1 MKLFVN
7 LSSVF
12 KGGAEQVALS
22 FINECR
28 DFRDNHYYVFLCN
41 NLVLQLDIKSF
52 PQNFTFFIIDER
64 PGKSLKSYLKFV
76 HFLNKKEKKLRPDC
90 VLSTSS
96 HGYWKPKSTPIVAGF
111 NIPHFVYPESP
122 YFKKIGLIKNI
133 FWFIKKKFHL
143 YFYNRLNII
152 FVQTEDVKERLTNMI
167 NNSVVIHVISNTV
180 NAHYLNPVFFSNKI
194 DSNRDNQYKL
204 LTLSAYYPHKNLE
217 IIASV
222 IKVLIKRKINK
233 FRFIVTLPSE
243 KFELLFGK
251 FPVSLITNIGPI
263 PVKECPSLY
272 RECDAMFLPTL
283 LECFSASY
291 AEAMLMKKPIITS
304 DLGFAQSVCKDAA
317 IYFNPCKPDDIVD
330 KIIRVYE
337 DEDLQKNMINNG
349 IEILKN
355 INSANQR
362 ASSILG
368 ICQNLIKYS

>member
-28 DFRDNHYYVFLCN
+28 DFRDNDFYVFLCN

-64 PGKSLKSYLKFV
+64 PGKSVKSYLKFV
-76 HFLNKKEKKLRPDC
+76 NFLNLKEKELRPDC

-96 HGYWKPKSTPIVAGF
+96 HGYWKPKATPIVVGF
-111 NIPHFVYPESP
+111 NIPHYVYPESP
-122 YFKKIGLIKNI
+122 YFKKLGLTKKI
-133 FWFIKKKFHL
+133 FWILKKRFHL
-143 YFYNRLNII
+143 YFYNRVDAI
-152 FVQTEDVKERLTNMI
+152 FVQTEDVRERLRNMV
-167 NNSVVIHVISNTV
+167 NNSIVIHTISNTV
-180 NAHYLNPVFFSNKI
+180 NAHYLNPVVFTNKI
-194 DSNRDNQYKL
+194 AFNKENQYKL

-222 IKVLIKRKINK
+222 IKVLIERKIIQ

-243 KFELLFGK
+243 KFKLLFGDLPDG
-251 FPVSLITNIGPI
+251 FISNIGPI

-272 RECDAMFLPTL
+272 KECDVMFLPTL

-304 DLGFAQSVCKDAA
+304 DLGFAQNVCKDAA
-317 IYFNPCKPDDIVD
+317 VYFDPCNPDDIID
-330 KIIRVYE
+330 KMIRVYE
-337 DEDLQKNMINNG
+337 DEDLQRKMINNG
-349 IEILKN
+349 IEIVKK
-355 INSANQR
+355 INSANKR

-368 ICQNLIKYS
+368 ICENLIEK

>member
-28 DFRDNHYYVFLCN
+28 DFSDNHFYIFLCN
-41 NLVLQLDIKSF
+41 NLMLQLDIKSF
-52 PQNFTFFIIDER
+52 PNNFSFFIIDER
-64 PGKSLKSYLKFV
+64 PGKSVKSYLKFV
-76 HFLNKKEKKLRPDC
+76 VFLNLKEKELRPDC

-96 HGYWKPKSTPIVAGF
+96 HGYWKPKATPIVVGF
-111 NIPHFVYPESP
+111 NIPHYVYPESP
-122 YFKKIGLIKNI
+122 YFKKIGLTKNI
-133 FWFIKKKFHL
+133 FWFLKKRFHL
-143 YFYNRLNII
+143 YFYNRVDAI
-152 FVQTEDVKERLTNMI
+152 FVQTEDVRERLRNMI
-167 NNSVVIHVISNTV
+167 NKSIGIHTISNTV
-180 NAHYLNPVFFSNKI
+180 NANYLNPAVFSNKI
-194 DSNRDNQYKL
+194 ALNRVNQYKL

-222 IKVLIKRKINK
+222 IKVLIKRKINQ
-233 FRFIVTLPSE
+233 FRFIVTLPRE
-243 KFELLFGK
+243 KFKLLFGDLPDG
-251 FPVSLITNIGPI
+251 FITNIGPL

-272 RECDAMFLPTL
+272 KECDALFLPTL

-304 DLGFAQSVCKDAA
+304 DLGFAQNVCKDAA
-317 IYFNPCKPDDIVD
+317 VYFDPCNPLDIID
-330 KIIRVYE
+330 KMISLYE
-337 DEDLQKNMINNG
+337 DKDLQRKIINNG
-349 IEILKN
+349 IEIVKK

-368 ICQNLIKYS
+368 ICKNLIK